1 MPDATPTVALATD
14 PTTSVVTWEACVSRE
29 DQSICITASLSW
41 VRSNLVRTP
50 FSHLVKLLTYPG
62 IAAVKICMELASSG
76 TTKKMIP
83 PTIKNTT
90 IKESRTQTPRPQR
103 CQILEFFRFKK
114 PKMRSSKS
122 FSNTLSTKATAM
134 PIKKGLNREKSA
146 FKMEP
151 ACSRWKTT

>member
-1 MPDATPTVALATD
+1 MTNVKMPDATPTVALATD

-83 PTIKNTT
+83 PTIKKYDNKGKQDADPAPTT
-90 IKESRTQTPRPQR
+90 LPNFGVFP
-103 CQILEFFRFKK
+103 L
-114 PKMRSSKS
+114 
-122 FSNTLSTKATAM
+122 
-134 PIKKGLNREKSA
+134 
-146 FKMEP
+146 
-151 ACSRWKTT
+151 